1 MTTDDLDPQLDDAL
15 RSVPSADSVTRD
27 AHIAAA
33 LKQSVERRPQYSR
46 IIVGAAAALVLLLGA
61 FAIGRS
67 SASSPQSPI
76 VSAPASTIPKA
87 ALSSCTDQFDSDA
100 ELVHSYE
107 VNDVDF
113 AVVKVN
119 DQTFILEVNS
129 CTYITQFSAAAD

>member
-1 MTTDDLDPQLDDAL
+1 MTTDDLDPRIDDAL
-15 RSVPSADSVTRD
+15 RSVSPANPATRD
-27 AHIAAA
+27 AHISAA
-33 LKQSVERRPQYSR
+33 LEHAETRRPPYSR
-46 IIVGAAAALVLLLGA
+46 ILVGAAAVLVLLLGA

-67 SASSPQSPI
+67 SASSPQSPV

-87 ALSSCTDQFDSDA
+87 ALSSCTDQFDSEA

-129 CTYITQFSAAAD
+129 CTYITQFSTTAD

>member
-1 MTTDDLDPQLDDAL
+1 MTTDDLDPQLNDAL
-15 RSVPSADSVTRD
+15 RSVPATNSVTRD

-33 LKQSVERRPQYSR
+33 LEQTVTRRPQSGR
-46 IIVGAAAALVLLLGA
+46 IVVGAAAAIVLLLGV

-67 SASSPQSPI
+67 SVSSPQSPV
-76 VSAPASTIPKA
+76 VSAPASSIPKA
-87 ALSSCTDQFDSDA
+87 ALSSCTDQFDNDA

-129 CTYITQFSAAAD
+129 CTYITQFSTAAD